1 MAKKLQPHEKRFLK
15 GIVVTIFILLL
26 PFIYYQ
32 PKYEHLKT
40 TEITVSQTY
49 YKYSRQYSRRTLG
62 PFIWAADDTG
72 FLVRGKLPSKAEF
85 EKSLIPGTI
94 AQIKYYRG
102 LYICIPFNIINEVTI
117 GNDIIVPYHNTQGTY
132 QAIFWIGGGLVFL
145 IEFSLYASSAHLL
158 KRLRKR
164 YQKWKKCKSPKGH

>member
-15 GIVVTIFILLL
+15 GILVTVFILLL

-32 PKYEHLKT
+32 PKYEHLKN

-49 YKYSRQYSRRTLG
+49 YKTGRRRLG
-62 PFIWAADDTG
+62 PFIWTTDDTG

-85 EKSLIPGTI
+85 EKNLVPGTI
-94 AQIKYYRG
+94 VQIKYYRG
-102 LYICIPFNIINEVTI
+102 LYICFPFNIINEVTI
-117 GNDIIVPYHNTQGTY
+117 GNDIIVPYRNTQGTY

-164 YQKWKKCKSPKGH
+164 YQKWKKTD